1 MNDAVQ
7 EDRPL
12 YSNRRTNNYIKLIQH
27 KYSHINVN
35 ELLRS
40 AGIEPFQVEDEGYWF
55 TQKQI
60 KSVPSWTVPG
70 KKKMIRFLFAGKIP

>member
-12 YSNRRTNNYIKLIQH
+12 YSSRITNNYITLIQH
-27 KYSHINVN
+27 KHSHINVN

-40 AGIEPFQVEDEGYWF
+40 AGIKPFQVEDEGHWF

-60 KSVPSWTVPG
+60 KSVPSWTVQG
-70 KKKMIRFLFAGKIP
+70 GKMIRFLFAGKIP